1 MQKKEAGMTCRKRGR
16 DGMQKKVGMTNKKKV
31 GMKLKDPGK
40 IRGNICIAKGRD
52 DRKSRATTSW
62 SP

>member
-1 MQKKEAGMTCRKRGR
+1 MTCRKRGR
-16 DGMQKKVGMTNKKKV
+16 DGMQKKV